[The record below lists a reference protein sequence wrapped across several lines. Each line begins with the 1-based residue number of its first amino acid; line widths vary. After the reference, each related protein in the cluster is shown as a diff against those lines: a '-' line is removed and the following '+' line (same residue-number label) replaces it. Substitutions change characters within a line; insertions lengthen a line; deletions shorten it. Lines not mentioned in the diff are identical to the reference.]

1 MNTFTNL
8 YCWLQARAAQDRGA
22 GLAEYALLLFLIA
35 LASLAILTDLGTWTK
50 ASAPDNAEIQ
60 TLGDAL
66 LAGGAKLTGV

>member
-35 LASLAILTDLGTWTK
+35 LASLAILTDLGTTISGVFTDVV
-50 ASAPDNAEIQ
+50 AA
-60 TLGDAL
+60 LG
-66 LAGGAKLTGV
+66 G